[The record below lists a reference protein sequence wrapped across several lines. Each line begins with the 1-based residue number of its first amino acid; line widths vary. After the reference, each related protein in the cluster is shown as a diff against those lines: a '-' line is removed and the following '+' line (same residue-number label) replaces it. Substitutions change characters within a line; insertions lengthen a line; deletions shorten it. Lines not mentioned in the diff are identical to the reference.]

1 YESKLQVDPPLSPQ
15 FKSRL
20 MSLAGRIELNQLEMA
35 HYEAQLIVRDF
46 GTHVLKSV
54 TAGAALIKDDLFQ
67 RALLDEG
74 SYSRTQML
82 SYARSSF
89 YSWCGLRSSY
99 GSVSSGHRR
108 IEAEASTYS
117 GLVTE
122 SSIRAMGGPLM
133 DPKAI
138 SVSDWTSMVDTNLV
152 PMDRSGDPLYY
163 LINPHTL
170 PELPE
175 ATAVEAAEYVRKAIQ
190 AYYEM
195 NVIPGC
201 RNKNL
206 TERFSKFA
214 NIDDES
220 CSAEPAGSL
229 GFGGS
234 FQTCEKEGDDD
245 VTHDPCDELTFP
257 NILTGGYSCP
267 EGFEKNL
274 LHKGS
279 KLGLL
284 ESERHCKRCP
294 THRSRRYCSTTYKQA
309 QGIFQTYWCSPK
321 KETAPSKA
329 INFGGIFSMSINNML
344 TNAMNCPG
352 DFSEMRMMDDLFVC
366 VNNTPSHTD
375 IPFGGF
381 FTCKKGNPL
390 ASGLKRC
397 PAGFSKQLATVN
409 MGCEIYYCVVSWKLS
424 ASALPPLRRPP
435 FMMKPA
441 VPIVED
447 DRKPNNTLVM
457 VDMEAE
463 TWMQNQ
469 EALNLQQGITE
480 GQSGHTQGLTPGAAA

>member
-54 TAGAALIKDDLFQ
+54 TAGAAIIKDDLFQ
-67 RALLDEG
+67 RALLEHG

-99 GSVSSGHRR
+99 GSVRSGGKD
-108 IEAEASTYS
+108 IDSEASTY
-117 GLVTE
+117 GALVTE

-133 DPKAI
+133 DPKTT
-138 SVSDWTSMVDTNLV
+138 SVSDWTSEVDTNLV

-201 RNKNL
+201 RNKDL
-206 TERFSKFA
+206 TERFSRFA

-220 CSAEPAGSL
+220 CSTEPAQSH

-234 FQTCEKEGDDD
+234 FQTCEKEGDEVDN
-245 VTHDPCDELTFP
+245 DPCEELKFP
-257 NILTGGYSCP
+257 NVLTGGYSCP
-267 EGFEKNL
+267 EGFKENF

-279 KLGLL
+279 RLGLL
-284 ESERHCKRCP
+284 ESERHCKRIVQLIDLED
-294 THRSRRYCSTTYKQA
+294 TAALHVQNKH
-309 QGIFQTYWCSPK
+309 
-321 KETAPSKA
+321 KEF
-329 INFGGIFSMSINNML
+329 FG
-344 TNAMNCPG
+344 
-352 DFSEMRMMDDLFVC
+352 R
-366 VNNTPSHTD
+366 
-375 IPFGGF
+375 
-381 FTCKKGNPL
+381 NPL
-390 ASGLKRC
+390 ASGLKKC

-409 MGCEIYYCVVSWKLS
+409 LGCEIYYCVVSWKLS
-424 ASALPPLRRPP
+424 GSALPPLRRPP